1 VERHILETIL
11 IILFLS
17 GILLIDLPGKTKNN
31 ISKTTLNK
39 PNKEKH
45 QKVITPDRILPE
57 AGRKTVDGTIVLK
70 FKNSPGTLDKKS
82 SNIYSLL
89 ENKLS
94 KYQGVSLQKTFPNLN
109 KIALKKVE
117 FLDNIYYLSYQN
129 GENPKQVAAAFA
141 EDPNIEYA
149 EPLYIYPLLDIPN
162 DPNYINMTQFP
173 QIEAN
178 TAWNIVKG
186 EQGEVIIAIIDG
198 GTDWRHEDLLDNIWQ
213 NEDEIPDNGIDDDN
227 NGYIDDT
234 NGWNFSDNSND
245 PTGNPKTPEN
255 AFHGTHVAGIAAAVT
270 NNSMGVSSIS
280 WNCKLMPI
288 NVAHPTEDSYVV
300 YDLEGIVYAVVNEA
314 DIANCSFGYVGTPS
328 RFEQEVIDFAYE
340 NGTLVVAPCG
350 NDNTNNDIYHHYPSD
365 YEHVLS
371 VGATNK
377 TSDEKASFS
386 NYGTMVDVYSPGVF
400 ILSTTP
406 NNGYSSASG
415 TSTACPLVAGLAGLI
430 KTQHP
435 VWTVDQVREQ
445 IRVTADPI
453 DQINPIYEGLLGKGR
468 INAYRA
474 VTNFS
479 YPAIRLIDKSFTESG
494 GDNIIHSGDVVEVNT
509 VFTNYLANTSNVT
522 ISLNTDDENIEITE
536 ASAQFPLFNTNDTLN
551 ATFLFTVANGLQDG
565 YTLKFYLEI
574 ECTNYN
580 DKDYFELFVNP
591 PQFAIHNTGIIQT
604 AITSQGNIGWIG
616 FQGDQYGGV
625 GFLFNGQ
632 DYLFEGGILIGT
644 GSNTVSDCIR
654 GDDGETQD
662 DDLKLASG
670 ENVTIISP
678 GQYTNEEGSV
688 LLVDSL
694 ANTPLGISALQKT
707 YVDSSNDLNKFI
719 IFRYILTNLTDSE
732 ISNLYIGQFFDW
744 DINSNSQDWAD
755 YDISRK
761 MGYVYN
767 EENNPTI
774 LFASK
779 LLTSNAEVSFRA
791 IHNPD
796 EIYDGFSNTEKWSY
810 LSGKVQTIT
819 LSNTDISIL
828 LGAGAFSIPPD
839 GTIEAAFA
847 VIGANSLAE
856 LRNSADQAQ
865 SFWNNIKPGQPE
877 YPDQFVLHQNYP
889 NPFNPG
895 TWIKYE
901 IPINGRTIIHI
912 YNTLGQRVRTL
923 LDKEQSQGIYQ
934 IRWDGKNG
942 SGKKMASGIYFY
954 QFKFY
959 GARDFN
965 EIKKMILIR

>member
-1 VERHILETIL
+1 MGRYILETIV
-11 IILFLS
+11 IILSLS
-17 GILLIDLPGKTKNN
+17 GVLLNDLHGKTNN
-31 ISKTTLNK
+31 NVSRITLQKSN
-39 PNKEKH
+39 NEKH
-45 QKVITPDRILPE
+45 LKVTKQDRILPE
-57 AGRKTVDGTIVLK
+57 AGRKIADGTIILK
-70 FKNSPGTLDKKS
+70 FKNSRSTLSRKS
-82 SNIYSLL
+82 SNIYSLF
-89 ENKLS
+89 EQKMS
-94 KYQGVSLQKTFPNLN
+94 KYQGVSLQKTFPSLD
-109 KIALKKVE
+109 KISLKKVE
-117 FLDNIYYLSYQN
+117 SLDNIYYFSYQN
-129 GENPKQVAAAFA
+129 EEDPRRVAADLA

-149 EPLYIYPLLDIPN
+149 EPLYIYPLLEIPN
-162 DPNYINMTQFP
+162 DPNYNNMTQFL

-178 TAWNIVKG
+178 SAWDVVKG
-186 EQGEVIIAIIDG
+186 EQGEVIVAIIDA
-198 GTDWRHEDLLDNIWQ
+198 GTDWRHEDLLANIWE
-213 NEDEIPDNGIDDDN
+213 NKNEIPDNGIDDDN

-234 NGWNFSDNSND
+234 NGWNFSNNSND
-245 PTGNPKTPEN
+245 PTGDPKTPQN
-255 AFHGTHVAGIAAAVT
+255 ASHGTHVAGIAAAVT
-270 NNSMGVSSIS
+270 NNNKGVPSIS

-288 NVAHPTEDSYVV
+288 NVAHPTD
-300 YDLEGIVYAVVNEA
+300 DLYLLYGFEGIVYAVLNKANIV
-314 DIANCSFGYVGTPS
+314 NCSWGSAGIYS
-328 RFEQEVIDFAYE
+328 LFEQEVIDFAYA
-340 NGTLVVAPCG
+340 NGTLVVAASG
-350 NDNTNNDIYHHYPSD
+350 NDGMNNDIYHHFPSD

-377 TSDEKASFS
+377 TSDDKAGFS
-386 NYGTMVDVYSPGVF
+386 NYGTTVDVYAPGVN

-406 NNGYSSASG
+406 NNGYFNLTG
-415 TSTACPLVAGLAGLI
+415 TSFSCPLVAGLAGLI

-435 VWTVDQVREQ
+435 KWTVDQLREQ

-453 DQINPIYEGLLGKGR
+453 DQVNPLYQGLLGKGR
-468 INAYRA
+468 INAYKA
-474 VTNFS
+474 VTDFS
-479 YPAIRLIDKSFTESG
+479 HPAIRLIDKSFTESD
-494 GDNIIHSGDVVEVNT
+494 GDSIIHSGDVVEVET
-509 VFTNYLANTSNVT
+509 FFTNYLANTSNVT
-522 ISLNTDDENIEITE
+522 ISLTTDDENIEITE
-536 ASAQFPLFNTNDTLN
+536 ESAQFPVFNTNDTLN
-551 ATFLFTVANGLQDG
+551 ATFLFTVANGLPDG
-565 YTLKFYLEI
+565 YSLRFFLQI

-604 AITSQGNIGWIG
+604 AITSQGNIGWID

-625 GFLFNGQ
+625 GFLFDGQ

-644 GSNTVSDCIR
+644 SSNTVSDCIR

-662 DDLKLASG
+662 NDLKLASG

-707 YVDSSNDLNKFI
+707 YVDNRNDLNKFI
-719 IFRYILTNLTDSE
+719 IFRYILTNLADSE

-744 DINSNSQDWAD
+744 DINSDSQDWAD

-767 EENNPTI
+767 EENNPTK
-774 LFASK
+774 LFATK

-791 IHNPD
+791 IHNLN

-828 LGAGAFSIPPD
+828 LGEGPFSIPPY

-847 VIGANSLAE
+847 VIGANSLVE

-865 SFWNNIKPGQPE
+865 SFWNSIEPEQPE
-877 YPDQFVLHQNYP
+877 NPEQFVLYQNYP
-889 NPFNPG
+889 NPFNPK

-901 IPINGRTIIHI
+901 IPMSGKIIINI
-912 YNTLGQRVRTL
+912 YDVLGQKIRTL
-923 LDKEQSQGIYQ
+923 FDKEQSQGTYEIP
-934 IRWDGKNG
+934 WDGNDG
-942 SGKKMASGIYFY
+942 SGKKVASGIYFY
-954 QFKFY
+954 QLKFY
-959 GARDFN
+959 GDREFN